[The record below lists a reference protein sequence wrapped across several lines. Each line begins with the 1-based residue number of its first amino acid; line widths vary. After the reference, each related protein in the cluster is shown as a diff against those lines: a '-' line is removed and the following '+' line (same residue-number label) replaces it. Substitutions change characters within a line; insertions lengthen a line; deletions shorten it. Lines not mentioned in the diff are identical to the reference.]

1 MNDPPPYPNSPYPY
15 DLPQLLRVG
24 NAYFEAD
31 SSKWNLKTDE
41 MLLEFLITEK
51 DRGRLNPNEGPYKD
65 SAQEARNLLQSFF
78 GIELSLDDV
87 VHRIEFLKTRYDF
100 FCKLIHSKGT
110 IWFHEYGVV
119 SGDHNVFKKME
130 GTDVVSYCNVWE
142 EEPLFTKMEALFM
155 EDKQNTNTS
164 NSEAGTSASGIS
176 KGKK

>member
-24 NAYFEAD
+24 NAYSEGD

-65 SAQEARNLLQSFF
+65 SAQEARNLLQSHF
-78 GIELSLDDV
+78 GIVLSLDDV
-87 VHRIEFLKTRYDF
+87 VHRIKFLKKRCAF
-100 FCKLIHSKGT
+100 FYKLIHSKGT

-130 GTDVVSYCNVWE
+130 GTDAVCPCNVWE
-142 EEPLFTKMEALFM
+142 EEPLFIKMEALFV
-155 EDKQNTNTS
+155 DP
-164 NSEAGTSASGIS
+164 
-176 KGKK
+176 